1 MLFSRWHWN
10 YAQNMDKALASI
22 AQLLGRAQNE
32 DRSFPATLLFEEGWM
47 LRLVLQWF
55 AESNSTG
62 HDLSFAPNARW
73 YSEARLASA
82 FLPRYRGD
90 KYAEGYTHAD
100 GVIGHF
106 RIGETGRSELAVE
119 TDAVQFIVVEA
130 KMFSGLSKGTT
141 HARTYNQAARNV
153 ACMAELVRRANRDSS
168 DISSKAFFVLAPREQ
183 IDGSVFEEF
192 MDKSSLERVVQERVA
207 NYDEPKTEWFENWFL
222 PTLGSMRV
230 SCIAWESVIAFI
242 KSEDQSYGDDLEIFY
257 NHSIEFNRGS
267 NGTHR
272 E

>member
-1 MLFSRWHWN
+1 
-10 YAQNMDKALASI
+10 
-22 AQLLGRAQNE
+22 
-32 DRSFPATLLFEEGWM
+32 M

-62 HDLSFAPNARW
+62 HDLSFAPNTRW

-90 KYAEGYTHAD
+90 KHAEGHTHAD

-106 RIGETGRSELAVE
+106 QIGEIGRSELAIE
-119 TDAVQFIVVEA
+119 TDAQQFIVVEA

-153 ACMAELVRRANRDSS
+153 ACMAELIRRANCDPS
-168 DISSKAFFVLAPREQ
+168 DISSKAFFVLAPSEQ
-183 IDGSVFEEF
+183 IDGGVFADF
-192 MDKSSLERVVQERVA
+192 MDKSSLERVVEERVA
-207 NYDEPKTEWFENWFL
+207 NYNEPKTEWFENWFL

-230 SCIAWESVIAFI
+230 SCMAWETVIAFI
-242 KSEDQSYGDDLEIFY
+242 KSEDQSCGDDLEIFY
-257 NHSIEFNRGS
+257 NHCIEFNRDA
-267 NGTHR
+267 NGPHR